1 MNLTVHGAATANNVA
16 KNELWFVIPHIRGIF
31 SGQITRIRIA
41 GLEVFY
47 TVIQMCASPNSE

>member
-1 MNLTVHGAATANNVA
+1 MNLTVYGAATANNVA
-16 KNELWFVIPHIRGIF
+16 KNELWFVIPQIRGLF

-41 GLEVFY
+41 GLEVLY